1 MLSNRI
7 LVIASTAVAP
17 VTWGS
22 TYFVTSQF
30 LPPDTPLLDA
40 VARALP
46 AGLVLLAIT
55 RQLPHGAWW
64 WKSAVLGLLNIGAF
78 FALLFLAAYRLPGGV
93 AATVGA
99 VQPLIVAVLASRFL
113 GERLGRR
120 QILAGTAGVAG
131 VGILV
136 LQSQARLDAIGVLAA
151 LGGAASMA
159 AGVALSK
166 RWGRPASPLA
176 LTAWQLVS
184 GGILLLPVL
193 LLVEGLPAHLPSATN
208 LAGFTYLA
216 LVGTALAYSL
226 WFRGISLL
234 PVGATSFLGLLSP
247 LVAVLL
253 GWAFLGQSLSWGQI
267 LGAAIVLAALVSVF
281 VPQREEPGPKVNW
294 SPKVGL
300 VIVRGLL

>member
-1 MLSNRI
+1 MLSNRNF
-7 LVIASTAVAP
+7 VIAATAVAP
-17 VTWGS
+17 ITWGS

-30 LPPDTPLLDA
+30 LPSGTPLLDA

-46 AGLVLLAIT
+46 AGLILLAIT
-55 RQLPHGAWW
+55 RRLPHGAWW
-64 WKSAVLGLLNIGAF
+64 WKSAVLGVLNIGAF

-113 GERLGRR
+113 GERLARR
-120 QILAGTAGVAG
+120 QILAGAAGVAG

-151 LGGAASMA
+151 LAGATSMA
-159 AGVALSK
+159 AGVVLSK
-166 RWGRPASPLA
+166 KWGQPASPLA

-193 LLVEGLPAHLPSATN
+193 LLVEGLPTQPPSLTN
-208 LAGFTYLA
+208 IAGFTYLA

-226 WFRGISLL
+226 WFRGISRL

-253 GWAFLGQSLSWGQI
+253 GWAFLGQSLSWGQL
-267 LGAAIVLAALVSVF
+267 LGAAIVMAALVSVF
-281 VPQREEPGPKVNW
+281 VPERGERAQKEAPKAAVAH
-294 SPKVGL
+294 
-300 VIVRGLL
+300 